1 MWFELWWWGWWWW
14 RRWLVGVMMAVV
26 VVVGGGD
33 GGGASVCVDGSE
45 ATVDDLGKNN
55 GNLQLTNDT
64 EHQSHGTQTSAPH
77 TL

>member
-1 MWFELWWWGWWWW
+1 M
-14 RRWLVGVMMAVV
+14 VV
-26 VVVGGGD
+26 EVVAVVGGGD

-45 ATVDDLGKNN
+45 ATVHDLGKNL

-64 EHQSHGTQTSAPH
+64 EHQSHGTPTSAPH